1 MDTVRVRVQCGAPS
15 VARAAA
21 ALLAA
26 EGIAGLFRGWLAPL
40 LATGPRTIRACMHHQ
55 VDEAMLDRAIEA
67 FGREVGV
74 IAGGAA

>member
-1 MDTVRVRVQCGAPS
+1 MPGLHVDFDAVQSNILYFGTDFPAQ
-15 VARAAA
+15 
-21 ALLAA
+21 ALVDALK
-26 EGIAGLFRGWLAPL
+26 GSGVLV